1 MTASEPTPVD
11 TDSREYHELEDD
23 LTEQVHAILS
33 ELLPHP
39 GRDQAV
45 TVAEFSRRIVRQLEV
60 VDALIANDKFRAD
73 HDRLRATPEPPL
85 RFANECHEEVTRRGE
100 WEPCDLPAV
109 ALRIDEGEPYP
120 VCGPRSEKIGG
131 YSGGKTVRA
140 AGSTPTPKETDD

>member
-1 MTASEPTPVD
+1 
-11 TDSREYHELEDD
+11 
-23 LTEQVHAILS
+23 
-33 ELLPHP
+33 
-39 GRDQAV
+39 
-45 TVAEFSRRIVRQLEV
+45 
-60 VDALIANDKFRAD
+60 
-73 HDRLRATPEPPL
+73 LRATPEPPL

-120 VCGPRSEKIGG
+120 VCGFHSRPPMVPLAQVLAGARPVPAAPTGPRSEKIGG